1 MKQIN
6 EEVLKDA
13 SHRLLF
19 DISDEE
25 MKLLLNEF
33 DILVKQFELLKDIE
47 NVNEVKPMTFPYE
60 IFNDYLRED
69 VYNNEI
75 TFDDMKINVKDYEDN
90 RVKVPKVVE

>member
-1 MKQIN
+1 MKQID
-6 EEVLKDA
+6 EAVLKDA

-47 NVNEVKPMTFPYE
+47 KVNEVKPMTFPYE

-69 VYNNEI
+69 VPCDVLTKEEALKNA
-75 TFDDMKINVKDYEDN
+75 KNVKDGQI
-90 RVKVPKVVE
+90 KLPKVV

>member
-1 MKQIN
+1 MKQID
-6 EEVLKDA
+6 EAVLKDA

-25 MKLLLNEF
+25 MKLLLSEF

-69 VYNNEI
+69 VPSDVLTKEKALKNA
-75 TFDDMKINVKDYEDN
+75 KSVKDGQI
-90 RVKVPKVVE
+90 KLPKVV

>member
-1 MKQIN
+1 MKQID
-6 EEVLKDA
+6 EAVLKDA

-25 MKLLLNEF
+25 MKLLLSEF

-69 VYNNEI
+69 VPSDVLTKEEALKNA
-75 TFDDMKINVKDYEDN
+75 KSVKDGQI
-90 RVKVPKVVE
+90 KLPKVV

>member
-1 MKQIN
+1 MKQIDKA
-6 EEVLKDA
+6 VLKDA

-25 MKLLLNEF
+25 MKLLLSEF

-69 VYNNEI
+69 IPSDVLTKEEALKNA
-75 TFDDMKINVKDYEDN
+75 KNVKDGQI
-90 RVKVPKVVE
+90 KLPKVV

>member
-33 DILVKQFELLKDIE
+33 DVLIKQFELLKDIE
-47 NVNEVKPMTFPYE
+47 NVNEVALMTFPYE

-69 VYNNEI
+69 VPSDVLTKEEALKNA
-75 TFDDMKINVKDYEDN
+75 KNVKDGQI
-90 RVKVPKVVE
+90 KLPKVV

>member
-6 EEVLKDA
+6 EAVLKDA

-25 MKLLLNEF
+25 MKLLLSEF
-33 DILVKQFELLKDIE
+33 DILVKHFELLKDIE

-69 VYNNEI
+69 VPSDVLTKEEALKNA
-75 TFDDMKINVKDYEDN
+75 KNVKDGQI
-90 RVKVPKVVE
+90 KLPKVV

>member
-6 EEVLKDA
+6 EAVLKDA

-25 MKLLLNEF
+25 MKLLLSEF

-69 VYNNEI
+69 IPSDVLTKEEALKNA
-75 TFDDMKINVKDYEDN
+75 KNVKDGQI
-90 RVKVPKVVE
+90 KLPKVV

>member
-1 MKQIN
+1 MKQID
-6 EEVLKDA
+6 EAVLKDA

-25 MKLLLNEF
+25 MKLLLSEF

-47 NVNEVKPMTFPYE
+47 KVNEVKPMTFPYE

-69 VYNNEI
+69 VPSDVLTKEEALKNA
-75 TFDDMKINVKDYEDN
+75 KNVKDGQI
-90 RVKVPKVVE
+90 KLPKVV

>member
-1 MKQIN
+1 MKQID
-6 EEVLKDA
+6 EAVLKDA

-25 MKLLLNEF
+25 MKLLLSEF

-47 NVNEVKPMTFPYE
+47 KVNEVKPMTFPYE

-69 VYNNEI
+69 IPSDVLTKEEVLKNA
-75 TFDDMKINVKDYEDN
+75 KNVKDGQI
-90 RVKVPKVVE
+90 KLPKVV

>member
-6 EEVLKDA
+6 EAVLKDA

-25 MKLLLNEF
+25 MKLLLSEF

-47 NVNEVKPMTFPYE
+47 KVNEVKPMTFPYE

-69 VYNNEI
+69 VPSDVLTKEEVLKNA
-75 TFDDMKINVKDYEDN
+75 KNVKDGQI
-90 RVKVPKVVE
+90 KLPKVV

>member
-69 VYNNEI
+69 VPSDVLTKEEALKNA
-75 TFDDMKINVKDYEDN
+75 KNVKDGQI
-90 RVKVPKVVE
+90 KLPKVV

>member
-6 EEVLKDA
+6 EAVLKDA

-25 MKLLLNEF
+25 MKLLLSEF

-69 VYNNEI
+69 VPNDVLTKEEALKNA
-75 TFDDMKINVKDYEDN
+75 KNVKDGQI
-90 RVKVPKVVE
+90 KLPKVV

>member
-6 EEVLKDA
+6 EVVLKDA

-25 MKLLLNEF
+25 MKLLLSEF
-33 DILVKQFELLKDIE
+33 DILVKQFEILKDIE

-69 VYNNEI
+69 VPSDVLTKEEALKNA
-75 TFDDMKINVKDYEDN
+75 KNVKDGQI
-90 RVKVPKVVE
+90 KLPKVV

>member
-6 EEVLKDA
+6 EAVLKDA

-25 MKLLLNEF
+25 MKLLLSEF

-47 NVNEVKPMTFPYE
+47 NVNEVRPMTFPYE

-69 VYNNEI
+69 IPSDVLTKEEALKNA
-75 TFDDMKINVKDYEDN
+75 KNVKDGQI
-90 RVKVPKVVE
+90 KLPKVV

>member
-6 EEVLKDA
+6 EAVLKDA

-25 MKLLLNEF
+25 MKLLLSEF

-69 VYNNEI
+69 VPSDVLTKEEALKNA
-75 TFDDMKINVKDYEDN
+75 KNVKDGQI
-90 RVKVPKVVE
+90 KLPKVV

>member
-6 EEVLKDA
+6 EAVLKDA

-25 MKLLLNEF
+25 MKLLLSEF

-47 NVNEVKPMTFPYE
+47 NVNEDKPMTFPYE

-69 VYNNEI
+69 VPSDVLTKEEALKNA
-75 TFDDMKINVKDYEDN
+75 KNVKDGQI
-90 RVKVPKVVE
+90 KLPKVV

>member
-6 EEVLKDA
+6 EAVLKDA

-25 MKLLLNEF
+25 MKLLLSEF

-47 NVNEVKPMTFPYE
+47 NVNEVRPMTFPYE

-69 VYNNEI
+69 VPSDVLTKEEALKNA
-75 TFDDMKINVKDYEDN
+75 KNVKDGQI
-90 RVKVPKVVE
+90 KLPKVV

>member
-6 EEVLKDA
+6 EVVLKDA

-25 MKLLLNEF
+25 MKLLLSEF

-69 VYNNEI
+69 VPSDVLTKEEALKNA
-75 TFDDMKINVKDYEDN
+75 KNVKDGQI
-90 RVKVPKVVE
+90 KLPKVV

>member
-1 MKQIN
+1 MKQID
-6 EEVLKDA
+6 EAVLKDA

-47 NVNEVKPMTFPYE
+47 KVNEVKPMTFPYE

-69 VYNNEI
+69 VPSDVLTKEEALKNA
-75 TFDDMKINVKDYEDN
+75 KNVKDGQI
-90 RVKVPKVVE
+90 KLPKVV

>member
-69 VYNNEI
+69 VPSDVLTKEEALENA
-75 TFDDMKINVKDYEDN
+75 KNVKDGQI
-90 RVKVPKVVE
+90 KLPKVV

>member
-1 MKQIN
+1 MKQID
-6 EEVLKDA
+6 EAVLKDA

-33 DILVKQFELLKDIE
+33 DVLIKQFELLKDIE

-69 VYNNEI
+69 VPSDVLTKEEALKNA
-75 TFDDMKINVKDYEDN
+75 KNVKDGQI
-90 RVKVPKVVE
+90 KLPKVV

>member
-6 EEVLKDA
+6 EVVLKDA

-25 MKLLLNEF
+25 MKLLLSEF

-69 VYNNEI
+69 IPSDVLTKEEALKNA
-75 TFDDMKINVKDYEDN
+75 KNVKDGQI
-90 RVKVPKVVE
+90 KLPKVV

>member
-33 DILVKQFELLKDIE
+33 DVLIKQFELLKDIE
-47 NVNEVKPMTFPYE
+47 NVNEVAPMTFPYK

-69 VYNNEI
+69 VPSDVLTKEEALKNA
-75 TFDDMKINVKDYEDN
+75 KNVKDGQI
-90 RVKVPKVVE
+90 KLPKVV

>member
-1 MKQIN
+1 MKQID
-6 EEVLKDA
+6 EAVLKDA

-60 IFNDYLRED
+60 IFNNYLRED
-69 VYNNEI
+69 VPSDVLTKEEALKNA
-75 TFDDMKINVKDYEDN
+75 KNVKDGQI
-90 RVKVPKVVE
+90 KLPKVV

>member
-1 MKQIN
+1 MKQID
-6 EEVLKDA
+6 EAVLKDA

-25 MKLLLNEF
+25 MKLLLSEF

-69 VYNNEI
+69 VPSDVLTKEEALKNA
-75 TFDDMKINVKDYEDN
+75 KNVKDGQI
-90 RVKVPKVVE
+90 KLPKVV

>member
-6 EEVLKDA
+6 EAVLKDA

-69 VYNNEI
+69 VPSDVLTKEEALKNA
-75 TFDDMKINVKDYEDN
+75 KNVKDGQI
-90 RVKVPKVVE
+90 KLPKVV

>member
-25 MKLLLNEF
+25 MKLLL
-33 DILVKQFELLKDIE
+33 IS
-47 NVNEVKPMTFPYE
+47 
-60 IFNDYLRED
+60 
-69 VYNNEI
+69 
-75 TFDDMKINVKDYEDN
+75 
-90 RVKVPKVVE
+90 

>member
-6 EEVLKDA
+6 EAVLKDA

-25 MKLLLNEF
+25 IKLLLNEF

-69 VYNNEI
+69 VPSDVLTKEEALKNA
-75 TFDDMKINVKDYEDN
+75 KNVKDGQI
-90 RVKVPKVVE
+90 KLPKVV

>member
-25 MKLLLNEF
+25 MKLLLSEF

-69 VYNNEI
+69 VPSDVLTKEEALKNA
-75 TFDDMKINVKDYEDN
+75 KNVKDGQI
-90 RVKVPKVVE
+90 KLPKVV

>member
-1 MKQIN
+1 MKQID
-6 EEVLKDA
+6 ETVLKDA

-69 VYNNEI
+69 VPSDVLTKEEALKNA
-75 TFDDMKINVKDYEDN
+75 KNVKDGQI
-90 RVKVPKVVE
+90 KLPKVV

>member
-6 EEVLKDA
+6 EAVLKDA

-25 MKLLLNEF
+25 MKLLLSEF

-69 VYNNEI
+69 VPSDVLTKQEVLKNA
-75 TFDDMKINVKDYEDN
+75 KNVKDGQI
-90 RVKVPKVVE
+90 KLPKVV

>member
-1 MKQIN
+1 MKQID
-6 EEVLKDA
+6 EAVLKDA

-33 DILVKQFELLKDIE
+33 DILVKQFELLKYIE

-69 VYNNEI
+69 VPSDVLTKEEALKNA
-75 TFDDMKINVKDYEDN
+75 KNVKDGQI
-90 RVKVPKVVE
+90 KLPKVV

>member
-33 DILVKQFELLKDIE
+33 DVLIKQFELLKDIE
-47 NVNEVKPMTFPYE
+47 NVNEVVPMTFPYE

-69 VYNNEI
+69 VPSDVLTKEEALKNA
-75 TFDDMKINVKDYEDN
+75 KNVKDGQI
-90 RVKVPKVVE
+90 KLPKVV

>member
-6 EEVLKDA
+6 EAVLKDA

-25 MKLLLNEF
+25 MKLLLSEF

-47 NVNEVKPMTFPYE
+47 KVNEVKPMTFPYE

-69 VYNNEI
+69 VPSDVLTKEEALKNA
-75 TFDDMKINVKDYEDN
+75 KNVKDGQI
-90 RVKVPKVVE
+90 KLPKVV